1 MPKAV
6 NRRNL
11 LTGAAAGLTG
21 LAIGIESP
29 ARSAPKKN
37 VFRYCFNTST
47 IRGQKLP
54 LDKEVELVAK
64 AGYDGIEPWIGE
76 IDEYVK
82 SGGSLKDL
90 AKKIEDLGLT
100 VEDGIGFAE
109 WIVDDDARRA
119 RGMEEARRS
128 MDLVRQL
135 GGKRLAA
142 PPAGATD
149 RADMDLG
156 RITERYRA
164 LLELGDQMGV
174 VPQLEVWG
182 FSKTLTRLGPAAMVA
197 LETGHSNAC
206 ILADAYHLY
215 KGGSNFNGVHLL
227 SASAL
232 HVFHINDYPADPPR
246 ETITDAHRVFPGDG
260 VAPLEQLF
268 RDLHAIGYNGAL
280 SLEVFNRDYWKMDP
294 LVVAKTGLQKM
305 KAIAARAVEK

>member
-1 MPKAV
+1 
-6 NRRNL
+6 
-11 LTGAAAGLTG
+11 
-21 LAIGIESP
+21 
-29 ARSAPKKN
+29 
-37 VFRYCFNTST
+37 
-47 IRGQKLP
+47 
-54 LDKEVELVAK
+54 
-64 AGYDGIEPWIGE
+64 
-76 IDEYVK
+76 
-82 SGGSLKDL
+82 
-90 AKKIEDLGLT
+90 
-100 VEDGIGFAE
+100 
-109 WIVDDDARRA
+109 
-119 RGMEEARRS
+119 
-128 MDLVRQL
+128 
-135 GGKRLAA
+135 
-142 PPAGATD
+142 
-149 RADMDLG
+149 
-156 RITERYRA
+156 
-164 LLELGDQMGV
+164 
-174 VPQLEVWG
+174 
-182 FSKTLTRLGPAAMVA
+182 MVA

>member
-1 MPKAV
+1 MPEAV
-6 NRRNL
+6 NRRSL
-11 LTGAAAGLTG
+11 LTGTVAGLTG

-37 VFRYCFNTST
+37 GFRYCFNTST

-76 IDEYVK
+76 IDEYAK
-82 SGGSLKDL
+82 GGGSLKDL
-90 AKKIEDLGLT
+90 AEKIEDLGLA

-119 RGMEEARRS
+119 RGMEEARRA

-156 RITERYRA
+156 RIAERYRA
-164 LLELGDQMGV
+164 LLELGDKMGV

-197 LETGHSNAC
+197 LETGHPDAC

-215 KGGSNFNGVHLL
+215 KGGSAFSGVRLL

-246 ETITDAHRVFPGDG
+246 ETVTDAHRVFPGDG

-268 RDLHAIGYNGAL
+268 RDLHAIGYNGAV

-305 KAIAARAVEK
+305 KTIAARAVEK

>member
-1 MPKAV
+1 MRDAV
-6 NRRNL
+6 NRRSL
-11 LTGAAAGLTG
+11 LTGAAGG
-21 LAIGIESP
+21 LAGFAIGVELP
-29 ARSAPKKN
+29 AQAAPKKSG
-37 VFRYCFNTST
+37 FRFCFNTST

-54 LDKEVELVAK
+54 LDKEIEIVAK

-76 IDEYVK
+76 IDEFAK

-90 AKKIEDLGLT
+90 AKRLSDLGLT

-109 WIVDDDARRA
+109 WIVDDDARRS
-119 RGMEEARRS
+119 RGLEEARRS
-128 MDLVRQL
+128 MDLISQL

-142 PPAGATD
+142 PPSGATD
-149 RADMDLG
+149 RADMDLA
-156 RITERYRA
+156 RVAERYRA
-164 LLELGDQMGV
+164 LLELGEKMGV

-197 LETGHSNAC
+197 LESGHPNAC

-215 KGGSNFNGVHLL
+215 KGGSAFSGVRLL
-227 SASAL
+227 SSSAM

-246 ETITDAHRVFPGDG
+246 ERVTDAHRVFPGDG

-268 RDLHAIGYNGAL
+268 RDLQAIGYNGAL

-294 LVVAKTGLQKM
+294 AVVAKTGLQKM
-305 KAIAARAVEK
+305 KAVAARAIEK